1 MKALTAFLKPWVV
14 PERSVKKINKRF
26 FLKKR
31 TWDRDG
37 RVNFT
42 DATEFF
48 QQLKVASFG
57 NLFIKDII
65 LNPNLN

>member
-1 MKALTAFLKPWVV
+1 M
-14 PERSVKKINKRF
+14 I

-31 TWDRDG
+31 TWGQDG